1 MLIQPTSF
9 AILYIALT
17 PTLHITVTD
26 AVRLALT
33 PALDLTA
40 AALRLAL
47 RLTLT
52 AIIRIA
58 TFATTIT
65 P

>member
-17 PTLHITVTD
+17 PALHITFTD
-26 AVRLALT
+26 ALRLALA